1 MGYSAT
7 LGIGCTIGAFFSAVS
22 SLSLSGWVFGISLAL
37 GAFIGTKIIK
47 IIGWI
52 MNISTEINLVG
63 KSVKK
68 QLLEVEKILNSFSKE
83 EKILLIT
90 NEEILVKY
98 IPPKA
103 LSKKISVKIKIVENL
118 WQIKLVKE

>member
-1 MGYSAT
+1 
-7 LGIGCTIGAFFSAVS
+7 
-22 SLSLSGWVFGISLAL
+22 
-37 GAFIGTKIIK
+37 
-47 IIGWI
+47 

-68 QLLEVEKILNSFSKE
+68 QLLEVEKILNSFPKE
-83 EKILLIT
+83 EKIILIT

-103 LSKKISVKIKIVENL
+103 LSKK
-118 WQIKLVKE
+118 

>member
-1 MGYSAT
+1 
-7 LGIGCTIGAFFSAVS
+7 
-22 SLSLSGWVFGISLAL
+22 
-37 GAFIGTKIIK
+37 
-47 IIGWI
+47 

-68 QLLEVEKILNSFSKE
+68 QLLEVEKILDSFSKE
-83 EKILLIT
+83 KKIILIT

-118 WQIKLVKE
+118 WQIKLVQEYENVF

>member
-1 MGYSAT
+1 
-7 LGIGCTIGAFFSAVS
+7 
-22 SLSLSGWVFGISLAL
+22 
-37 GAFIGTKIIK
+37 
-47 IIGWI
+47 

-63 KSVKK
+63 KSAKK
-68 QLLEVEKILNSFSKE
+68 QLLEVEKILNSFPKE
-83 EKILLIT
+83 EKIILIT

-103 LSKKISVKIKIVENL
+103 LSKKINVKIKIVENL